1 MPNPYQSKDER
12 DMIYMINILS
22 AKSDIY
28 EKILEHPPSTL
39 PTKQLCLYGSSCFRR
54 DPTHTDT
61 YRHEGEIYGGLEAL
75 RALVELEKKRFLS
88 HFDNFIRI
96 LTEKQQ
102 AQWDTAGEDT
112 EPARAADKDL
122 RTFIEKFTRTSLE
135 EGEER
140 GEVVPGEETYDKES
154 YITHL
159 FFLDARVAS
168 KLDFNTDRL
177 KRITEFA
184 NDTLNS
190 LQTGDGFV
198 PLQTWAHDL
207 AIVPLRSIVF
217 DARQRQRRA
226 EFKVFSKRRRNKRR
240 DSHGGGGKRT
250 KRKKNRRTNPLR
262 TKSRKTNSP
271 KKTMKVDGDA
281 LGWRPRVREN
291 NINKLLL
298 KSHKNGMTK
307 LVITNFGE
315 KDDVYIVN
323 NEMKKRKLSNK
334 KKRTVKKALRR

>member
-1 MPNPYQSKDER
+1 
-12 DMIYMINILS
+12 
-22 AKSDIY
+22 
-28 EKILEHPPSTL
+28 
-39 PTKQLCLYGSSCFRR
+39 
-54 DPTHTDT
+54 
-61 YRHEGEIYGGLEAL
+61 
-75 RALVELEKKRFLS
+75 
-88 HFDNFIRI
+88 
-96 LTEKQQ
+96 
-102 AQWDTAGEDT
+102 
-112 EPARAADKDL
+112 
-122 RTFIEKFTRTSLE
+122 
-135 EGEER
+135 
-140 GEVVPGEETYDKES
+140 VPVEETYDKES

-334 KKRTVKKALRR
+334 KKRTVKRALRR